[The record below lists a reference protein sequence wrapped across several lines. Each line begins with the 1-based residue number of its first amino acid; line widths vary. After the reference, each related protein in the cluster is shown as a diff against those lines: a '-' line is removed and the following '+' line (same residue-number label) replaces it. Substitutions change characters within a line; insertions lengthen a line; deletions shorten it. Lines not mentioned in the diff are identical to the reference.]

1 MRFIYGFMLGVL
13 ASVIAAILY
22 LAFGGGGYLLE
33 LSPRYH
39 DMAATIT
46 ALKEAKEQRDQLAA
60 RLETLAGAF
69 DALTRR
75 FNDLQEPG
83 RHSAEPPAAPEK
95 PPEPAAPQHRGD
107 SAAPSGSST
116 P

>member
-1 MRFIYGFMLGVL
+1 MRFIYGFILGVL

-22 LAFGGGGYLLE
+22 LAFAGGGYLLE

-39 DMAATIT
+39 DMASTIT
-46 ALKEAKEQRDQLAA
+46 ALREAKEQRDQLAT
-60 RLETLAGAF
+60 RLEALTNAF

-75 FNDLQEPG
+75 FNDLQEPP
-83 RHSAEPPAAPEK
+83 RRSPEPSAAEK
-95 PPEPAAPQHRGD
+95 PPEPAAPKPRSD